1 MNSQQ
6 IREAFIQFFE
16 KKGHT
21 AVQSSSLVPGND
33 PTLLFTN
40 AGMVQFKEAFLGLE
54 QRPYTRATTVQKCV
68 RAGGKHN
75 DLENVGFTARH
86 HTFFEMLGNFSFGDY
101 FKKDA
106 IHYAWE
112 LLTQVFNIPKEKLWI
127 TVFEE
132 DDEAYAIWKDQI
144 GVDPAR
150 ISRIGAKDN
159 FWMMGDTGPCG
170 PCTEIFY
177 DHGEAIFGGPPGTPD
192 GDGDRYI
199 EIWNLVFMQF
209 NRDASGNM
217 TPLPKP
223 SVDTGMGLERV
234 AAVLQG
240 VHDNYEI
247 DTFKYLI
254 AHAAKILKVKDLSL
268 RSLRVISDHIRSASF
283 LIADGVIPGNEGR
296 GYVLRRIIRR
306 AIRHGHKLGMTDAFF
321 HQLVAPLKEIM
332 GQAYPELHSKEAFIV
347 DTLRQEE
354 EQFARTLAQGM
365 KLYEEAVNALSGK
378 IIPGEVIFKLYD
390 TYGFPVDL
398 TEDMARE
405 RELSLDVAGFEI
417 CMQEQKERGRQ
428 SNKFALDYNALP
440 KIEGV
445 SEFVGYQSL
454 TESSDVTGLYC
465 NNAPVSI
472 LKKGEEGIV
481 ILSQTP
487 FYPEG
492 GGQIGDS
499 GILHVAGGAFVVK
512 TTQKQHNAILHFG
525 VVESGEIRMGMLVE
539 AEVHDLTRRY
549 TARNHSATHLL
560 DAALRKVLGAHVEQK
575 GSLVAAESFR
585 FDFSHPKALT
595 SLERQQIEDLVNDYI
610 SADYPTEVLHMS
622 LDAAKKMGAIALF
635 GEKYGENVRV
645 LKMGS
650 VSIELCGGT
659 HVTHSGEIGL
669 FKITSEGSVA
679 AGVRR
684 IEGVTSLAA
693 KAYLEAECAKAKAKS
708 AELEEAMR
716 TLQKQ
721 QEALESERVMQDL
734 PKRLLEK
741 KHLVK
746 DKALIIADVGSLA
759 PKYLS
764 LVAAELKNQIS
775 EGMVV
780 LISAQDEKLSFIV
793 SVTDALSKTC
803 KAGEIVKSMAEQIG
817 GKGGGKPEL
826 AQGGGPKVADFP
838 QFLEK
843 LQQDLSLRLQAV

>member
-16 KKGHT
+16 QKQHT
-21 AVQSSSLVPGND
+21 AVASSALVPGND

-40 AGMVQFKEAFLGLE
+40 AGMVQFKEVFLGLE
-54 QRPYTRATTVQKCV
+54 KRAYTRATSVQKCV

-101 FKKDA
+101 FKHEA
-106 IHYAWE
+106 ISYAWE
-112 LLTQVFNIPKEKLWI
+112 LLTQVFKIPPEKLWV

-132 DDEAYAIWKDQI
+132 DDEAYAIWKDEI

-150 ISRIGAKDN
+150 ISKIGAKDN

-177 DHGEAIFGGPPGTPD
+177 DHGEGIFGGPPGTPD
-192 GDGDRYI
+192 GGGDRYI

-209 NRDASGNM
+209 NRDANGVLH
-217 TPLPKP
+217 PLPKP
-223 SVDTGMGLERV
+223 SVDTGMGLERI

-247 DTFKYLI
+247 DTFQYLI
-254 AHAAKILKVKDLSL
+254 QHAAKILHVQDLSL

-283 LIADGVIPGNEGR
+283 LIADGVIPSNEGR

-306 AIRHGHKLGMTDAFF
+306 AIRHGHKLGATDAFF
-321 HQLVAPLKEIM
+321 HQLVKPLKEVM
-332 GQAYPELHSKEAFIV
+332 GQAYPELKEKEHSIV
-347 DTLRQEE
+347 EMLKQEE
-354 EQFARTLAQGM
+354 TQFARTLAQGM
-365 KLYEEAVNALSGK
+365 RLYEEAIADLSGSV
-378 IIPGEVIFKLYD
+378 IPGDVIFKLYD

-405 RELSLDVAGFEI
+405 RDLSLDVAGFEA
-417 CMQEQKERGRQ
+417 CMQEQKSRGRQ
-428 SNKFALDYNALP
+428 SNKFALDYNSLP
-440 KIEGV
+440 KIESV
-445 SEFVGYQSL
+445 SEFVGYHTL
-454 TESSDVTGLYC
+454 TESSAVTALYHDQ
-465 NNAPVSI
+465 AAVTV

-481 ILSQTP
+481 VLAETP

-492 GGQIGDS
+492 GGQMGDQ

-512 TTQKQHNAILHFG
+512 TTQKQQHAILHFG
-525 VVESGEIRMGMLVE
+525 VVESGEIRVGMLVE

-560 DAALRKVLGAHVEQK
+560 DAALRKVLGPHVEQK
-575 GSLVAAESFR
+575 GSLVAPDNFR

-595 SLERQQIEDLVNDYI
+595 LDERQHIEDLVNDYI

-622 LDAAKKMGAIALF
+622 LEAAKKMGAIALF

-645 LKMGS
+645 LKMGD

-659 HVTHSGEIGL
+659 HVQHSGEIGL

-679 AGVRR
+679 SGVRR

-693 KAYLEAECAKAKAKS
+693 KAYLESECAKAKSKVL
-708 AELEEAMR
+708 ELEESLR

-721 QEALESERVMQDL
+721 QESQEAERIMQDL
-734 PKRLLEK
+734 PQRLFDQRIVLE
-741 KHLVK
+741 
-746 DKALIIADVGSLA
+746 DKALIIAEVGALA

-764 LVAAELKNQIS
+764 LIAADLKSRLASGII
-775 EGMVV
+775 V
-780 LISAQDEKLSFIV
+780 LVSTQDNKLSFV
-793 SVTDALSKTC
+793 VAVTAALSKTHQ
-803 KAGEIVKSMAEQIG
+803 AGNIVKWLAEKTG

-826 AQGGGPKVADFP
+826 AQGGGPMVAD
-838 QFLEK
+838 LAGLLK
-843 LQQDLSLRLQAV
+843 CLQLDLK

>member
-1 MNSQQ
+1 MNSQA
-6 IREAFIQFFE
+6 IREAFTAFFQQ
-16 KKGHT
+16 KGHT
-21 AVQSSSLVPGND
+21 VVSSSPLVPGND

-40 AGMVQFKEAFLGLE
+40 AGMVQFKECFLGLE

-101 FKKDA
+101 FKEEA
-106 IHYAWE
+106 IAFAWE
-112 LLTQVFNIPKEKLWI
+112 LLTQVFNIPKEKLWV

-177 DHGEAIFGGPPGTPD
+177 DHGEGIWGGPPGTPE

-209 NRDASGNM
+209 NRDASGKM

-223 SVDTGMGLERV
+223 SVDTGMGLERI

-240 VHDNYEI
+240 VHDNYDI
-247 DTFKYLI
+247 DTFQYLI
-254 AHAAKILKVKDLSL
+254 KQAAKILKVTDLSL

-306 AIRHGHKLGMTDAFF
+306 AIRHGHKLGTSEAFF
-321 HQLVAPLKEIM
+321 YKLVPALREIM
-332 GQAYPELHSKEAFIV
+332 GQAYPELDKQESFIIA
-347 DTLRQEE
+347 TLKQEE

-365 KLYEEAVNALSGK
+365 KLYEEAVAALSGK
-378 IIPGEVIFKLYD
+378 VIPGEVIFKLYD

-405 RELSLDVAGFEI
+405 RGLSLDAEGFEA

-428 SNKFALDYNALP
+428 NNKFALDYNALP

-445 SEFVGYQSL
+445 SEFVGYHTL
-454 TESSDVTGLYC
+454 TESSEITGLYHQ
-465 NNAPVSI
+465 NTAASV
-472 LKKGEEGIV
+472 LKQGEEGIV

-492 GGQIGDS
+492 GGQIGDR
-499 GILHVAGGAFVVK
+499 GVLHVAGGAFVVQ
-512 TTQKQHNAILHFG
+512 TTQKQSDAILHFG
-525 VVESGEIRMGMLVE
+525 VVESGEMRLGMLVE
-539 AEVHDLTRRY
+539 AEVDAKARRL

-560 DAALRKVLGAHVEQK
+560 DAALRQILGLHVEQK
-575 GSLVAAESFR
+575 GSLVAVENFR

-595 SLERQQIEDLVNDYI
+595 VEEKQKIEDLVNEWI

-645 LKMGS
+645 LKMGD

-659 HVTHSGEIGL
+659 HVKHTGEIGL

-693 KAYLEAECAKAKAKS
+693 KTYLESECVKAKARS
-708 AELEEAMR
+708 VELEEAMHA
-716 TLQKQ
+716 LQKQ

-734 PKRLLEK
+734 PQRLLENK
-741 KHLVK
+741 IMVK
-746 DKALIIADVGSLA
+746 GKALIIAEVGTLA
-759 PKYLS
+759 PKFLS
-764 LVAAELKNQIS
+764 PVALDLKNKIQ
-775 EGMVV
+775 EGVVV
-780 LISAQDEKLSFIV
+780 LISTQEDKLSFIV
-793 SVTDALSKTC
+793 AVTEALSQTC
-803 KAGEIVKSMAEQIG
+803 KAGEIVKSFAEKIG

-826 AQGGGPKVADFP
+826 AQGGGPKVPGLKSIIESLNSD
-838 QFLEK
+838 LVR
-843 LQQDLSLRLQAV
+843 LLSL